1 LANPV
6 QGDWIRPAD
15 VLYIGDSKASAI
27 RRESLSGACRGTQPE
42 SGRPLTVWSFWTCGS
57 DATTWLGGATS
68 YCGIR
73 TCNGAGECARD
84 HGPNDGP
91 AHVRY
96 LPLSNYLAVVRP
108 RVTIVSLGTN
118 ILTTRSFENPD
129 SYNSYLRTAA
139 RLAAKS
145 KMR

>member
-1 LANPV
+1 MEFLDLRFGCHYMA
-6 QGDWIRPAD
+6 
-15 VLYIGDSKASAI
+15 
-27 RRESLSGACRGTQPE
+27 RR
-42 SGRPLTVWSFWTCGS
+42 
-57 DATTWLGGATS
+57 ATS

-108 RVTIVSLGTN
+108 
-118 ILTTRSFENPD
+118 
-129 SYNSYLRTAA
+129 A
-139 RLAAKS
+139 
-145 KMR
+145 